1 MYNFFSFCL
10 PDIGNFLIDCFSDRS
25 LCTWWALCSA
35 GAGQPLTSVMKSKVT
50 HACQSFPKTHGNEI
64 CETGNHLLKFS
75 IRLNRC
81 IISLSAVERSNI
93 CHLFK
98 AWKWKLTW
106 MAGFFFHENLEIE
119 KMSKILKWCLSHIYS
134 NSNFY
139 LLLGMLGTISKC
151 QHKLGQTLHN

>member
-1 MYNFFSFCL
+1 MHKKQKNKDVQLFFIFLSE
-10 PDIGNFLIDCFSDRS
+10 IGNFPNDFFKDRS
-25 LCTWWALCSA
+25 MCAWWALCSA

-75 IRLNRC
+75 IRLKRC

-98 AWKWKLTW
+98 HGNESWHECLFS
-106 MAGFFFHENLEIE
+106 FFKTCHKCWNT
-119 KMSKILKWCLSHIYS
+119 
-134 NSNFY
+134 
-139 LLLGMLGTISKC
+139 LLGLKKNKC
-151 QHKLGQTLHN
+151 LIVRL